1 MSERDIFKE
10 YIPQIVETAFLL
22 KDSGKKEYETWKN
35 ETLASSDE
43 KARDFLHKVIRI
55 VELLINADDRR
66 LRLVDAYVTSLLGSK
81 KKPLNNH
88 KD

>member
-22 KDSGKKEYETWKN
+22 KDSSEKEFESWKN
-35 ETLASSDE
+35 ETLASSDKRSRE
-43 KARDFLHKVIRI
+43 FIQKVIKI
-55 VELLINADDRR
+55 VEMLVEADDRQ
-66 LRLVDAYVTSLLGSK
+66 LRLVDVYVASLLGK